1 MQGDFNPTDASTG
14 FEETR
19 DQPGGIVSDEIEVD
33 EQLEEE
39 TDYLADDD
47 TNDDDEEFDEEDDL
61 EDEDLD
67 DELERDDVPPAHSVV
82 EPAQAPVPAV
92 VVSPW
97 NCSICAEPS
106 QSICLFCTKDT
117 CDNHLCLRCGRCSDC
132 CACDLSRVM

>member
-1 MQGDFNPTDASTG
+1 MQGDFNPTNTSTG

-39 TDYLADDD
+39 TDDLADDD
-47 TNDDDEEFDEEDDL
+47 TDDEDEDEDFD
-61 EDEDLD
+61 EDEDLED
-67 DELERDDVPPAHSVV
+67 DELERDDSAPVNSLV
-82 EPAQAPVPAV
+82 EPAQPPVPAV

-117 CDNHLCLRCGRCSDC
+117 CDNHLCVRCGRCSDC
-132 CACDLSRVM
+132 CTCDVSRVV

>member
-33 EQLEEE
+33 EQLEEAA
-39 TDYLADDD
+39 DDLADDD
-47 TNDDDEEFDEEDDL
+47 DDDDDL
-61 EDEDLD
+61 DD
-67 DELERDDVPPAHSVV
+67 DELERDDAAPVNSVL